1 MENKKIFINRHDY
14 ERVILTDILP
24 YEVPLIF
31 SNIGL
36 YNFIKGNYPNA
47 PDFIKKEVLRLKN
60 EEFYEIDYTMP
71 FNYKIK
77 KHTNSY
83 RTLSIIHPA
92 LQKQFI
98 DFYQKYDSLMIHH
111 CNKSP
116 FSLRKP
122 IRVANTY
129 YEKEYLSVKSNF
141 DNRKIEIQQNGFSNQ
156 YKHASSYFSYSKYT
170 FMHKFY
176 NSYEKNRLEKKFS
189 YYMTLDISKCFYNIY
204 THSLSWAVKEKDYAK
219 SNASNHAFENA
230 FDKLMQKSNFNET
243 NGIVVGPEISRI
255 FAEIIFQKI
264 DLFILDEI
272 KEKYELI
279 HKRDYDVRRYVDDYF
294 IFTNDENNLNK
305 ILEVLESKLEEYKL
319 YLNEAKSKIYS
330 PPYISNISMAK
341 IDIGHLIERK
351 IFAYL
356 EINYDKKEIEIKNI
370 NRYNSK
376 ANNFISE
383 VKKIVKQNEL
393 RYDDIAG
400 YLFSI
405 FKKKILLLLS
415 NEFEILDIEPLE
427 NFLLYILDILFFL
440 YTMSVRVNTTY
451 TISHIIVHINKY
463 LTKLPNSVKYDI
475 QKKIFDEIVFIIE
488 NSSYIDNTPNIE
500 SLNLLLVKKD
510 LGKKYQLS
518 EKRLRKILN
527 LEEIKELNYFQIISI
542 LYYIEDNEKYSS
554 LKKDIV
560 EYIIKLFKNKVKLM
574 GTNKGDIFKETEFTL
589 LFLDILSCP
598 YILERDKKKLVT
610 PFLGKNPTNTKKMEI
625 INYCMRYTWFT
636 NWSDKISMES
646 LLNKKEL
653 KVGYEK

>member
-1 MENKKIFINRHDY
+1 MDNKRIFINRHDY

-31 SNIGL
+31 SNLGL
-36 YNFIKGNYPNA
+36 YHLLKGNYKDTPNFIKTT
-47 PDFIKKEVLRLKN
+47 VLRLEDKD
-60 EEFYEIDYTMP
+60 FYDTNYTMP
-71 FNYKIK
+71 FNFRIK

-98 DFYQKYDSLMIHH
+98 DFYQKYDSVMIHH

-116 FSLRKP
+116 FTLRKP

-129 YEKEYLSVKSNF
+129 YEKKYLSKNNDYASSQ
-141 DNRKIEIQQNGFSNQ
+141 IEVSLNGFSTQ
-156 YKHASSYFSYSKYT
+156 SKHASSYFSYSKYT

-204 THSLSWAVKEKDYAK
+204 THSLSWAIKEKDYAK
-219 SNASNHAFENA
+219 TNANKKTFENA

-243 NGIVVGPEISRI
+243 NGIVVGPEVSRI

-279 HKRDYDVRRYVDDYF
+279 HKRDYDIRRYVDDYF

-305 ILEVLESKLEEYKL
+305 ILKIVESKLEEYKL

-341 IDIGHLIERK
+341 IDIGHLIEDK
-351 IFAYL
+351 IFSYL
-356 EINYDKKEIEIKNI
+356 EIDYETKKISIKTI
-370 NRYNSK
+370 KRYNSK

-405 FKKKILLLLS
+405 FKKKILLILS

-440 YTMSVRVNTTY
+440 YAMSVRVNTTY

-463 LTKLPNSVKYDI
+463 LTKLPNSVKHDI
-475 QKKIFDEIVFIIE
+475 QKKMFDEIVFIIE
-488 NSSYIDNTPNIE
+488 NSSYIDKIPNLE

-510 LGKKYQLS
+510 LGEKYQLS

-542 LYYIEDNEKYSS
+542 LYYIGDNIKYSS
-554 LKKDIV
+554 FQKDIV
-560 EYIIKLFKNKVKLM
+560 EYVINLFAKKIKLLGANKEY
-574 GTNKGDIFKETEFTL
+574 IFKETEFTL

-598 YILERDKKKLVT
+598 YIMLREKKQLVGL
-610 PFLGKNPTNTKKMEI
+610 FFQQNSDKMEI
-625 INYCMRYTWFT
+625 IEYCNKKKITWFT
-636 NWSDKISMES
+636 SWSDDISMES

>member
-1 MENKKIFINRHDY
+1 MDNKRIFINRHDY

-31 SNIGL
+31 SNLGL
-36 YNFIKGNYPNA
+36 YYFLKGFYIGT
-47 PDFIKKEVLRLKN
+47 PDFIKTTVLRLK
-60 EEFYEIDYTMP
+60 DKTYTMP

-83 RTLSIIHPA
+83 RTLSIIHPT

-98 DFYQKYDSLMIHH
+98 DFYQKYDSVMIHH

-116 FSLRKP
+116 FTLRKP

-129 YEKEYLSVKSNF
+129 YEKKYLSKNNDYASSQ
-141 DNRKIEIQQNGFSNQ
+141 IEVSLNGFSNQ
-156 YKHASSYFSYSKYT
+156 SKHASSYFSYSKYT

-204 THSLSWAVKEKDYAK
+204 THSLSWAIKEKDYAK
-219 SNASNHAFENA
+219 TNANKETFENA

-243 NGIVVGPEISRI
+243 NGIVVGPEVSRI

-264 DLFILDEI
+264 DLFVLDEI
-272 KEKYELI
+272 EEKYQLI
-279 HKRDYDVRRYVDDYF
+279 HKRDYDIRRYVDDYF
-294 IFTNDENNLNK
+294 IFTNNENNLNK
-305 ILEVLESKLEEYKL
+305 ILEIVESKLEEYKL

-341 IDIGHLIERK
+341 IDIGHLIEDK
-351 IFAYL
+351 IFSYL
-356 EINYDKKEIEIKNI
+356 EIDYETKKISIKSI
-370 NRYNSK
+370 KRYNSK

-393 RYDDIAG
+393 RYDDITG

-405 FKKKILLLLS
+405 FKKKILLVLS

-440 YTMSVRVNTTY
+440 YAMSVRVNTTY

-488 NSSYIDNTPNIE
+488 KSSYIDKTPNLE

-510 LGKKYQLS
+510 LGEKYQLS

-542 LYYIEDNEKYSS
+542 LYYIGDNEKYSN
-554 LKKDIV
+554 LKKEIV
-560 EYIIKLFKNKVKLM
+560 EYIIKLFKNKVELM
-574 GTNKGDIFKETEFTL
+574 GTNKENVFKETEFTL

-598 YILERDKKKLVT
+598 YVLEHCKKKLVT
-610 PFLGKNPTNTKKMEI
+610 PFLRRNSNNTEKMEI
-625 INYCMRYTWFT
+625 INYCMNYTWFT
-636 NWSDKISMES
+636 SWSDEISIES

-653 KVGYEK
+653 RVGYEK